1 MPHTLL
7 SLVTFS
13 KFHDVSYF
21 FNYCDEQVYDQAALL
36 GDLLQVPVIYASPPS
51 PTLYVMGD
59 REISAVHSN
68 TNRQVSNYEIADW
81 MVEEEEEEEEADS
94 ISSSLPQVQIQVEKT
109 LFGNLSDYTVMASHV
124 WIDGIR
130 DPSSG
135 RYLPGH
141 TPFLYI
147 IKKPPLGVGIKEK
160 EEGALTMGGRPLGS
174 LESMVAKGL
183 SKLQPAAI
191 KPSEEK
197 EKEKK
202 SKDSVET
209 ILTTQF
215 EQTAGAGIARTA
227 AAASVT
233 MTAPAISDD
242 TDEAEDEDDFFGAAS
257 TMTAYKRRP
266 VQKSSTAAAV
276 SATDSS
282 SSSVP
287 LPSPKVPQNAING
300 EEAVEV
306 AVAVEPPTAE
316 EIEDKR
322 KSKKQRVVSV
332 QARLAERQRFL
343 SEAQQRR
350 QTATSEINKQ
360 KEQQVMEYQLRKGY
374 QLSRTPSAQEA
385 SPARDRDMERDY
397 RESKGKVADVVT
409 FTPTVAVESDDDD
422 DDSDGLWA

>member
-1 MPHTLL
+1 
-7 SLVTFS
+7 
-13 KFHDVSYF
+13 
-21 FNYCDEQVYDQAALL
+21 
-36 GDLLQVPVIYASPPS
+36 
-51 PTLYVMGD
+51 MGD
-59 REISAVHSN
+59 REISAVHSH
-68 TNRQVSNYEIADW
+68 TNRQLSNYEIADW
-81 MVEEEEEEEEADS
+81 MVEEEEEEEEEEGMDS
-94 ISSSLPQVQIQVEKT
+94 ISSSLPQVKIQVEKT

-147 IKKPPLGVGIKEK
+147 IKKPPLGAGIKEK

-183 SKLQPAAI
+183 TKLQPAAT
-191 KPSEEK
+191 KSSEEKEK

-215 EQTAGAGIARTA
+215 ERTAGAGIARTA
-227 AAASVT
+227 AAAAAASVS
-233 MTAPAISDD
+233 MTAPTISDD
-242 TDEAEDEDDFFGAAS
+242 SDEAEDEDDFFGVAS

-276 SATDSS
+276 SAMDSS

-287 LPSPKVPQNAING
+287 LPSPKAPQNAMKG

-350 QTATSEINKQ
+350 QTATSEINKE

-374 QLSRTPSAQEA
+374 QPSRTPSAQEA
-385 SPARDRDMERDY
+385 SPARDRDMERDR
-397 RESKGKVADVVT
+397 RESKGNVADVVT